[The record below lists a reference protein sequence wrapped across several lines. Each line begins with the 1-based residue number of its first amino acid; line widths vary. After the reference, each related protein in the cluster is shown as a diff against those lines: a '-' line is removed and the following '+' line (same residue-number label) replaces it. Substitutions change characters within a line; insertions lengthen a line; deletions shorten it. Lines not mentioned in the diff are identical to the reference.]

1 MKMDRKHIEDLRER
15 VSCTAVLA
23 RASFALDRRE
33 STRRALKFRRADDIV
48 IVVHEGRGWWDP
60 LSEAKGDVF
69 LLVRHLERLKFPEAV
84 ERVRELAGLPE
95 PDIVFACPRR
105 RGTQDVDIGA
115 RWAAKRLLSP
125 KSSGWLYL
133 ATDRA
138 IPPVILAAATAQGLL
153 RQGPPGSA
161 WMRHAEPGGAVVGW
175 EERGATWRGF
185 ATGGQ
190 KMLFCFGAEDA
201 SRICVTEAAIDALSL
216 AAIEADV
223 AVDLVKPDTLYVS
236 TGGGWSP
243 ATETALR
250 ALAPGRNL
258 IAATDRDG
266 QGEAYAARLGV
277 LAAEVGATFARR
289 RPIGADWN
297 EDVRRRRREADVRQ
311 AGRPVQG

>member
-1 MKMDRKHIEDLRER
+1 MDRKHIEDLRER
-15 VSCTAVLA
+15 VSCIAVLA

-69 LLVRHLERLKFPEAV
+69 RLVRHLERLRFPEAV

-95 PDIVFACPRR
+95 PDIVLARPRR
-105 RGTQDVDIGA
+105 RGTQDIDIEA
-115 RWAAKRLLSP
+115 RWAARRLLSP
-125 KSSGWLYL
+125 TTSGWRYL

-138 IPPVILAAATAQGLL
+138 IPPAILAAAATQGLL
-153 RQGPPGSA
+153 RQGPPGSV
-161 WMRHAEPGGAVVGW
+161 WMRHTDLAGTIVGW

-190 KMLFCFGAEDA
+190 KILFRFGTADA

-216 AAIEADV
+216 AAIEATRS
-223 AVDLVKPDTLYVS
+223 AGRPDTLYIS

-243 ATETALR
+243 AADLALR
-250 ALAPGRNL
+250 RVCSGRDL
-258 IAATDRDG
+258 LAATDRDE
-266 QGEAYAARLGV
+266 QGEAYAERLGK
-277 LAAEVGATFARR
+277 LAEE
-289 RPIGADWN
+289 IGARFNRLRPLYEDWN
-297 EDVRRRRREADVRQ
+297 DMLRASKSRA
-311 AGRPVQG
+311 AP